1 MTTKSVVCGMGVQ
14 ACAYSVC
21 ICVLVRI
28 CAVCMCACVCCMP
41 CVCNVCACV
50 CHVCMLVCACVP
62 CAMCVCLYHV
72 LCGYVCCVPCV
83 CHVCADVC
91 HVCAMC
97 ACVCMHMRACAC
109 VYTTLC
115 SPVIP
120 PCSLKIKLLKPSS
133 SKLIIKA
140 CICTVSP
147 LIRLSGSGL
156 HKATSSG
163 EGGEGSLLVCWR
175 REGLYQLGE
184 FLFNELS
191 REEKTGRVLENRE
204 QGGLSWRGGPRDRK
218 P

>member
-1 MTTKSVVCGMGVQ
+1 
-14 ACAYSVC
+14 
-21 ICVLVRI
+21 
-28 CAVCMCACVCCMP
+28 
-41 CVCNVCACV
+41 
-50 CHVCMLVCACVP
+50 
-62 CAMCVCLYHV
+62 
-72 LCGYVCCVPCV
+72 
-83 CHVCADVC
+83 
-91 HVCAMC
+91 
-97 ACVCMHMRACAC
+97 

-140 CICTVSP
+140 CICTVPP

-191 REEKTGRVLENRE
+191 REKKTGRVLENRE
-204 QGGLSWRGGPRDRK
+204 NEAGGGS
-218 P
+218 